1 MLCRVW
7 RSAADRPGRGEREGG
22 REGEGRG
29 REREA
34 DGNGAQQSVSQGFM
48 CEIINKRQ
56 HRGASTRSTNQSQH
70 SHRTHSA
77 VTEGEAGTALGCKHQ
92 SAPDRQPMNMGAT

>member
-70 SHRTHSA
+70 SHST
-77 VTEGEAGTALGCKHQ
+77 VTAHTAQ
-92 SAPDRQPMNMGAT
+92 SQRVKQAHHWGASTNQHPTGNR